1 MICGRFTDTQ
11 QSSIG
16 YHSQAWDKIARLN
29 KSSSWD
35 CALAGLWMQR
45 FNIVSRHNT
54 WLAVRQTAIGSN
66 IANANTTGFRAQDVQ
81 PFEMAVEQAR
91 LALAATQPGHLAAGP
106 KEAPT
111 IELRREEP
119 WEVTHSGNN
128 VSLEQELLKAGEVNR
143 AFRLNTSVAKAFH
156 RMIMTSAKV

>member
-1 MICGRFTDTQ
+1 LR
-11 QSSIG
+11 
-16 YHSQAWDKIARLN
+16 
-29 KSSSWD
+29 
-35 CALAGLWMQR
+35 ALAGLCMQL

-66 IANANTTGFRAQDVQ
+66 IANANTPGFRAQDVQ

-91 LALAATQPGHLAAGP
+91 LAVAATQPGHLAAGP
-106 KEAPT
+106 QEAPT